1 MFDILKEKVMIVFV
15 IFFISIISIDAI
27 STKRENQKIAKAEE
41 PVIYLYN

>member
-27 STKRENQKIAKAEE
+27 NTKRENQKIAKVEE